1 MGRNHF
7 ENQISTS
14 GFLTISLK
22 NMKLE
27 KFIATTRLVLLA
39 FLVSITQVHAQQS
52 SGRIGFSLNVQADGF
67 FNPKVIKITVNQV
80 EPGSQAQLA
89 GLTIGDE
96 LIQVQDVEVPGA
108 EASVLKPHIEFV
120 KGKPKKLVFK
130 RVNGQ
135 IYEAT
140 LVKS

>member
-1 MGRNHF
+1 MTLH
-7 ENQISTS
+7 Q
-14 GFLTISLK
+14 
-22 NMKLE
+22 
-27 KFIATTRLVLLA
+27 LVAKTVLVFFALLI
-39 FLVSITQVHAQQS
+39 SITQVHAQQS

>member
-1 MGRNHF
+1 
-7 ENQISTS
+7 
-14 GFLTISLK
+14 
-22 NMKLE
+22 MK
-27 KFIATTRLVLLA
+27 KFIATTCLVLLT

-130 RVNGQ
+130 KANGQ

>member
-1 MGRNHF
+1 MAP
-7 ENQISTS
+7 IKS
-14 GFLTISLK
+14 K
-22 NMKLE
+22 NMALVFFTNSCLKMKMN
-27 KFIATTRLVLLA
+27 KFIATTSLVLLT

>member
-1 MGRNHF
+1 MA
-7 ENQISTS
+7 
-14 GFLTISLK
+14 TIESK
-22 NMKLE
+22 NMALVFFTNSCLKMKMK
-27 KFIATTRLVLLA
+27 KFIATTRLVLLT